1 MHCQFPGGSF
11 IPVMGFL
18 LKTGQVRPKIP
29 LTGRSRGGN
38 ILRRMKRR
46 LNEAQPTQS
55 GKEPPFALLLHTG
68 TSQSLT
74 APVSAGET
82 AGRSA
87 AKARFAKTAFT
98 TLEASLAAVSSE
110 TAFAAFETSFTAV
123 TPKTSFTALEAS
135 FAAVSA
141 KSSLST
147 LKTSLAAVSTKS
159 AITALETSYTT
170 NNPNYSITAKE

>member
-1 MHCQFPGGSF
+1 
-11 IPVMGFL
+11 MGFL

-110 TAFAAFETSFTAV
+110 TAFAAFETSFAAFETSFATLEAAFTAL
-123 TPKTSFTALEAS
+123 KTSLAAVSSEAAFTALEAS

-141 KSSLST
+141 KSSLS
-147 LKTSLAAVSTKS
+147 
-159 AITALETSYTT
+159 
-170 NNPNYSITAKE
+170 